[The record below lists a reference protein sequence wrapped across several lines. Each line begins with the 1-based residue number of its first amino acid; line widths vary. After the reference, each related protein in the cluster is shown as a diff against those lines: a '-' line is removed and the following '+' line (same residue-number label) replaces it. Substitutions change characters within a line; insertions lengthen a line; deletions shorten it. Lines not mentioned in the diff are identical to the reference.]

1 MVDARTTVGY
11 QGTGA
16 TDAFDLV
23 VTLNVSLSSTQR
35 KSRALAWVR
44 YK

>member
-1 MVDARTTVGY
+1 MVDACTTVGY

-16 TDAFDLV
+16 TYAFDLV
-23 VTLNVSLSSTQR
+23 VTLYVSLSSTQR
-35 KSRALAWVR
+35 KSRPLAWVR

>member
-1 MVDARTTVGY
+1 MVDATYYRGLPS
-11 QGTGA
+11 TGA

-35 KSRALAWVR
+35 KSRPGMG
-44 YK
+44 

>member
-1 MVDARTTVGY
+1 MVDACTTVGY
-11 QGTGA
+11 QSTGA
-16 TDAFDLV
+16 TDAFDWV

-35 KSRALAWVR
+35 KSRPLVWVR